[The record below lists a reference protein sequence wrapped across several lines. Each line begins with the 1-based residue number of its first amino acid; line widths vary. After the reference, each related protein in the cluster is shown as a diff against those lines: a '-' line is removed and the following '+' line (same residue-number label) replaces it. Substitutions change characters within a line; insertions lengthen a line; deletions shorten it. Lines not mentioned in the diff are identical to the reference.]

1 MAEKLQSQP
10 RKRGVRDVI
19 VGILSA
25 AMIMSPAYLA
35 EILMSRLRIEISLAA
50 IVSLGIFLVGV
61 FLLVRLLKD

>member
-19 VGILSA
+19 IGILSA

>member
-1 MAEKLQSQP
+1 M
-10 RKRGVRDVI
+10 RDAI

-25 AMIMSPAYLA
+25 AMIMSPSYLA
-35 EILMSRLRIEISLAA
+35 DILMTRLKIEISVAA

>member
-1 MAEKLQSQP
+1 M
-10 RKRGVRDVI
+10 RDVI
-19 VGILSA
+19 IGILSA